1 MQKIFL
7 IIFMA
12 VFLGGC
18 NTRMMKRPDREYVA
32 PENLFMGMI
41 DKEQLTPRA
50 YRDKY
55 FDHAPAPKND
65 PQALYEGNDDSY
77 ERGFQAG
84 CQTFTSAI
92 GEGLAR
98 IRGHNINADELTTN
112 PWYLRG
118 YQDAASYCT
127 FALDW
132 ETH

>member
-1 MQKIFL
+1 
-7 IIFMA
+7 MA
-12 VFLGGC
+12 MCVFGC
-18 NTRMMKRPDREYVA
+18 NNFMYKRPDREY
-32 PENLFMGMI
+32 LKQGDLIMGMI
-41 DKEQLTPRA
+41 PKEQLKPRA
-50 YRDKY
+50 WRNQY
-55 FDHAPAPKND
+55 FDHVPTPKYD
-65 PQALYEGNDDSY
+65 PQAMYEGNDDSY

-98 IRGHNINADELTTN
+98 IRGHKVDADELTTN

-118 YQDAASYCT
+118 YQDASSFCT